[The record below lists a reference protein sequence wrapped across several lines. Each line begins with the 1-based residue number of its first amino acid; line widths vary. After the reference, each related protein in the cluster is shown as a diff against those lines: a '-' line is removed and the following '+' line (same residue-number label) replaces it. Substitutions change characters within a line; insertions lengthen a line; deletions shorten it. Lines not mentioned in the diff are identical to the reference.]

1 MKASR
6 AAQCVIGV
14 VIALTVFGAQAQPG
28 SGVFP
33 TPNAPREANRQ
44 LESTVLRTL
53 HHTGGLNASGI
64 SVWARDGR
72 VTLQGSVPEHAQL
85 ALALRA
91 AQRVQG
97 VRSVQNQLV
106 VRPAGR

>member
-6 AAQCVIGV
+6 AARLVIGV
-14 VIALTVFGAQAQPG
+14 FVALTSFGVQAQLG
-28 SGVFP
+28 SGALA
-33 TPNAPREANRQ
+33 TPNAARDANRQ
-44 LESTVLRTL
+44 LESAVLRNL

-64 SVWARDGR
+64 RVWARDGS
-72 VTLQGSVPEHAQL
+72 VTLQGSVPEQSQL
-85 ALALRA
+85 ALAMRA

-97 VRSVQNQLV
+97 VRSVHSQLV